1 MNKKNDYNTKRSS
14 TDRNETLAKTKKTF
28 KIKSPTNKIINNAE
42 MMVATT
48 TTTTTTTTTATVQ
61 NVGVQWHAML
71 FLIIKQNY
79 KTMTNH

>member
-48 TTTTTTTTTATVQ
+48 TTTATVQ

-71 FLIIKQNY
+71 FLLIKQDY

>member
-1 MNKKNDYNTKRSS
+1 MIEMGHWQKQ
-14 TDRNETLAKTKKTF
+14 KKTFF

-48 TTTTTTTTTATVQ
+48 TTTTTVQ

-71 FLIIKQNY
+71 FLLIKQDY